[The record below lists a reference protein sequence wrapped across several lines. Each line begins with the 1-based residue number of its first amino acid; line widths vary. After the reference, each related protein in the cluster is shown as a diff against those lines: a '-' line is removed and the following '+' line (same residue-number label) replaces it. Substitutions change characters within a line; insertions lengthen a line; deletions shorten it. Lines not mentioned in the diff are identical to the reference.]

1 MITEVSPKKLISV
14 RLIIW
19 ANYSWVKC
27 FLCHQVIKRT
37 WVHFTMFVN
46 DLIDFLYFSNRNC
59 FNYDSH
65 CSRLWTLHSSG
76 PCKSDWL
83 LLVLAGYHIHL
94 ALFIG
99 LDRSTS
105 FGLEQI
111 HIGNSWIR
119 LLSGLEV
126 KRPQWHLLCALFFS
140 RLSGCTCCDHGLLL
154 WTYSICSKNGKL
166 MEIRLLLIKYFQLC
180 IVPAF
185 LKLGSEPESA
195 LSLPVQTSGP

>member
-1 MITEVSPKKLISV
+1 MFPLLPGYQEDVSPFY
-14 RLIIW
+14 
-19 ANYSWVKC
+19 N
-27 FLCHQVIKRT
+27 
-37 WVHFTMFVN
+37 VN
-46 DLIDFLYFSNRNC
+46 DLIAFLYFSYRNC

-65 CSRLWTLHSSG
+65 CSRLWTLHSSS

-99 LDRSTS
+99 LDWSTS

-111 HIGNSWIR
+111 HTGNSWIR

-126 KRPQWHLLCALFFS
+126 KRPQWHLLCALFFPW
-140 RLSGCTCCDHGLLL
+140 LSGCTCCDHGLLL

-166 MEIRLLLIKYFQLC
+166 MDKTSFNEIFSVRNAGTTY
-180 IVPAF
+180 
-185 LKLGSEPESA
+185 
-195 LSLPVQTSGP
+195 